1 MFFDEKNGSYYF
13 QCPHQD
19 CKLLIEV
26 KKKEINCKI
35 FRHGIYKDN
44 YKILDPHL
52 KKEECLRLKKENLI
66 YGCGKPFK
74 FDGEKVEICDY
85 L

>member
-52 KKEECLRLKKENLI
+52 KKEEC
-66 YGCGKPFK
+66 
-74 FDGEKVEICDY
+74 
-85 L
+85 

>member
-26 KKKEINCKI
+26 KKGN
-35 FRHGIYKDN
+35 
-44 YKILDPHL
+44 
-52 KKEECLRLKKENLI
+52 
-66 YGCGKPFK
+66 
-74 FDGEKVEICDY
+74 
-85 L
+85 